1 MRVEH
6 KTRFSTRFH
15 GFYKGKAIFIFH
27 LCLIMRYPEYGMK
40 K

>member
-6 KTRFSTRFH
+6 KTRCSTRFH
-15 GFYKGKAIFIFH
+15 GFYKGTAIFH
-27 LCLIMRYPEYGMK
+27 LCLIKRYPEYGMK